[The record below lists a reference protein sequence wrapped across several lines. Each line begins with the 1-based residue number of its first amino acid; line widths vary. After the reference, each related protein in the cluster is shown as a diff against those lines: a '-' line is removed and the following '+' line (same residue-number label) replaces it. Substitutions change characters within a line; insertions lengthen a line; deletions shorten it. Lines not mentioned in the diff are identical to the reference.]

1 MSLISGQTNTKSQ
14 MKSLLCAVKCL
25 LDCRGVLC
33 QMIKQLEDPDVS
45 EKVKSEGTSLTDILE
60 SRLQFVLLQ
69 LIKCYKAS
77 KVRLV

>member
-1 MSLISGQTNTKSQ
+1 
-14 MKSLLCAVKCL
+14 
-25 LDCRGVLC
+25 
-33 QMIKQLEDPDVS
+33 MIKQLEDPDVS